1 MALEKML
8 PSGQAHGKQI
18 LSLMFEGERERKKK
32 KINPQ
37 KLNRY
42 NPKF

>member
-18 LSLMFEGERERKKK
+18 LSLVFEGERERKKK
-32 KINPQ
+32 NQPTKT
-37 KLNRY
+37 K
-42 NPKF
+42 